1 MAAMSIK
8 SWIENQK
15 SAKRRLITSDPKA
28 RYSYAKLIQHANLQ
42 AQWTTAF
49 RSIFPNSRSKNYSVT
64 HVGYGTMTVHVEDS
78 ASATRLR
85 FEAPEI
91 LKKLNV
97 LQDFVDVKSLNI
109 RITPSTKLTENN
121 PQNIRQLPRRD
132 ILTDLASDIADDELR
147 KSLLKLAAHGN
158 QPSTSD
164 LIKL

>member
-15 SAKRRLITSDPKA
+15 SAKHRPITSDPKT
-28 RYSYAKLIQHANLQ
+28 RYSYAKLIKHASLQ

-49 RSIFPNSRSKNYSVT
+49 RSIFPSPQSKNYSVT

-85 FEAPEI
+85 FESPEI
-91 LKKLNV
+91 LQKLNV
-97 LQDFVDVKSLNI
+97 LQDFVDVRSLNI
-109 RITPSTKLTENN
+109 RITPSTNLTENHSKRT
-121 PQNIRQLPRRD
+121 RQLPHRD
-132 ILTDLASDIADDELR
+132 ILTDLASEIADDELR

-158 QPSTSD
+158 
-164 LIKL
+164 